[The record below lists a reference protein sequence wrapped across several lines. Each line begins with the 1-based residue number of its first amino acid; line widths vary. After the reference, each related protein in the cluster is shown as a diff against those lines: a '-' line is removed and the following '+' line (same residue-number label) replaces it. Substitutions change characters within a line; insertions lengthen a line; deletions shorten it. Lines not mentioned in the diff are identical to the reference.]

1 MTIIATTETLAEF
14 CERQNG
20 AEFVTVDT
28 EFMRESTYWPKLCLV
43 QVAGPEEVAV
53 IDALADGIDLAPLDR
68 LMLDPG
74 VLKVFHAARQDLEIF
89 YQRLGEV
96 PKPIFDTQIAAM
108 VCGFGESVGY
118 ETLVSSLTRGKLD
131 KSSRLTDWSQRPL
144 TERQLAYAEA
154 DVVYLRTIHEKLRQ
168 RLERTGRAAWLTGEM
183 AILTDPATYRA
194 DPQDAWLRLKPRSAK
209 PRMLA
214 VLRELAAWRERE
226 AQRRDVPRNRVVR
239 DDALVEIAGHAP
251 RDAAAL
257 GRTRG
262 LSKGT
267 AEGRIGAEILEAVAR
282 GLAVPEGELP
292 AAERRRDLPSGIGPV
307 TEMLKVLLKLRCE
320 QHHVA
325 PKLVASSAEIEE
337 IAGSHHLADIPALTG
352 WRYELFGRD
361 ALAMKRGEV
370 ALAIKRGRIEIVPL
384 DAASDGHSQPTPR
397 KLEIVPPA

>member
-1 MTIIATTETLAEF
+1 MTIITTTEALADF
-14 CERQNG
+14 CERQKG

-43 QVAGPEEVAV
+43 QIAGPEEVGV
-53 IDALADGIDLAPLDR
+53 VDALAVGIDLAPLDR
-68 LMLDPG
+68 LMLEPG

-118 ETLVSSLTRGKLD
+118 ETLVSSFTRGKLD
-131 KSSRLTDWSQRPL
+131 KSSRLTDWSHRPL

-154 DVVYLRTIHEKLRQ
+154 DVVYLRTIYEKLRQ
-168 RLERTGRAAWLTGEM
+168 KLDRTRRYEWLAGEM
-183 AILTDPATYRA
+183 AILSDPATYRA
-194 DPQDAWLRLKPRSAK
+194 NPEDAWLRLKPRSAK

-214 VLRELAAWRERE
+214 VLREVAAWRERE
-226 AQRRDVPRNRVVR
+226 AQRRDVPRNRIIR

-251 RDAAAL
+251 KDAAAL
-257 GRTRG
+257 ARTRG
-262 LSKGT
+262 LSKGV
-267 AEGRIGAEILEAVAR
+267 AEGRSGAEILDAVAR
-282 GLAVPEGELP
+282 GLAVPDDQLP
-292 AAERRRDLPSGIGPV
+292 ASERRRDLPAGIGPV

-325 PKLVASSAEIEE
+325 PKLVASSSDIEE
-337 IAGSHHLADIPALTG
+337 IAVSDAADVPVLTG

-384 DAASDGHSQPTPR
+384 DPKEPFIDGGPAERLVAS
-397 KLEIVPPA
+397 